1 MPQIHTML
9 HAAPSTEGA
18 FWLAD
23 MAKSFIHPVPFS
35 GRKQGIRDIAGC
47 LGGCILRLPCMEPCW
62 KCRKPDMLQRQE
74 RHGQKAEQRKP
85 QPVLRTAGQS
95 FSKQRFDSKKQHNDN
110 ADAQVAGKKT
120 NGKTSHVSFLLFWNF
135 QQAACAANQ
144 FPGWRGCHHP
154 DRRLPSPSGCC
165 CKSVPKR
172 NGFPG

>member
-1 MPQIHTML
+1 MQLQARKGPSGWRIWQNRSSTLCFLWQKAGNPGYCRVSGRMHSAASMHGTML
-9 HAAPSTEGA
+9 EMPETGYAPAAGTARPEGRA
-18 FWLAD
+18 
-23 MAKSFIHPVPFS
+23 
-35 GRKQGIRDIAGC
+35 
-47 LGGCILRLPCMEPCW
+47 
-62 KCRKPDMLQRQE
+62 
-74 RHGQKAEQRKP
+74 